1 LRRHRLEA
9 YLDKV
14 FDFSE
19 RVSALPEGRQYPQ
32 HCWKKVFDAAFLGT
46 ACQFASLHEIETECR
61 SGVLRRRIGAISED
75 TLRYAL
81 QRQNPDDVLQLGCE
95 LCRRL
100 KRNGVLHSDWARGR
114 VVAAVDGTEI
124 CSSFARCC
132 DTCMERRVQRKV
144 QGELQE
150 SIQYYHRI
158 VAVTVVSTPF
168 SIPLGIRFQDQ
179 GEGEVDCALALLRE
193 LHERLGRRFLD
204 VLVGDALYLQKP
216 FVQAVEALGLEWVF
230 TLKENQPELLAEAQ
244 RLTTGLPDMEQSDSK
259 QQIQLWHAPQ
269 VYWPVADRDVRVV
282 KTLRTQK
289 ISQVRIDND
298 LVKKQ
303 AAKERV
309 EKHSTNFFATNMQL
323 DAIPPVFIYQM
334 GQSRWAID
342 TEVFQTITTDSHLKQ
357 PSVHH
362 GHDRA
367 LVMLTLIRLL
377 AYTLTMVFYHRQV
390 RSHHRSYA
398 LGFCDLAKML
408 AYHFLVEPF
417 DTS

>member
-1 LRRHRLEA
+1 MRRYRFEA

-14 FDFSE
+14 FDFSAK
-19 RVSALPEGRQYPQ
+19 VSALLEGRQYPQ
-32 HCWKKVFDAAFLGT
+32 HPWKKVFEAVFLGA
-46 ACQFASLHEIETECR
+46 ACQFASLHAIEAECR
-61 SGVLRRRIGAISED
+61 DGAFRTRIGSISED

-81 QRQNPDDVLQLGCE
+81 QRQHPDDIVQLGCE
-95 LCRRL
+95 VSRRL

-132 DTCMERRVQRKV
+132 DTCLERRVQRKL

-168 SIPLGIRFQDQ
+168 SIPLGIRFQKQ

-216 FVQAVEALGLEWVF
+216 FVQAVEALGLQWVF

-244 RLTTGLPDMEQSDSK
+244 RLSTGEPDMEQSDSK

-282 KTLRTQK
+282 KVLRTQK
-289 ISQVRIDND
+289 VNQVRIHNDNGKKQPVKD
-298 LVKKQ
+298 LV
-303 AAKERV
+303 ERQ
-309 EKHSTNFFATNMQL
+309 STNFFASNMEI
-323 DAIPPVFIYQM
+323 DSIPPIFIYQL

-342 TEVFQTITTDSHLKQ
+342 SEVFQTITVDSHLKH
-357 PSVHH
+357 PSVHQ
-362 GHDRA
+362 GHDCA
-367 LVMLTLIRLL
+367 LVMLIMIRLV

-390 RSHHRSYA
+390 LSHHPRYP
-398 LGFCDLAKML
+398 LGFCDLAKKL
-408 AYHFLVEPF
+408 TYHFLIEPY

>member
-1 LRRHRLEA
+1 LHRYRFDA

-32 HCWKKVFDAAFLGT
+32 HPWKKVFDAVFLGA
-46 ACQFASLHEIETECR
+46 ACQFASLHAIEAECR
-61 SGVLRRRIGAISED
+61 LGAFRTRVGPISED

-81 QRQNPDDVLQLGCE
+81 QRQETALVLGLQCE
-95 LCRRL
+95 VARRL
-100 KRNGVLHSDWARGR
+100 KRIGVLRSEWARGR
-114 VVAAVDGTEI
+114 VVAAVDGIEI
-124 CSSFARCC
+124 CGSFARCC
-132 DTCMERRVQRKV
+132 DTCMERRVKRKV

-168 SIPLGIRFQDQ
+168 SIPLGIRFQKQ
-179 GEGEVDCALALLRE
+179 GETEVDCALTLLRE
-193 LHERLGRRFLD
+193 LNERLGRRFLD

-230 TLKENQPELLAEAQ
+230 TLKENQPDLLAEAQ
-244 RLTTGLPDMEQSDSK
+244 RLTTGEPDVEQSESK

-269 VYWPVADRDVRVV
+269 VFWPVADRDLRVV
-282 KTLRTQK
+282 KALRTQK
-289 ISQVRIDND
+289 INKVRIHND
-298 LVKKQ
+298 QVKKQ
-303 AAKERV
+303 TVKELV
-309 EKHSTNFFATNMQL
+309 EQQSTNFFASNLQL
-323 DAIPPVFIYQM
+323 DAIPPTFIYQL

-342 TEVFQTITTDSHLKQ
+342 SEVFQTITTDSHLKH
-357 PSVHH
+357 PSVHQ
-362 GHDRA
+362 GHDCA
-367 LVMLTLIRLL
+367 LVMLIMIRLV

-390 RSHHRSYA
+390 LSHHPRYP
-398 LGFCDLAKML
+398 LGFCDLAKKL
-408 AYHFLVEPF
+408 TYHFLIEPY

>member
-1 LRRHRLEA
+1 MRRHQFEA

-32 HCWKKVFDAAFLGT
+32 HAWKKVFDAVFIGA
-46 ACQFASLHEIETECR
+46 ACQFASLHEIETECCL
-61 SGVLRRRIGAISED
+61 GVLRRRIGPISED

-81 QRQNPDDVLQLGCE
+81 QRQDPDDVLQLGCE
-95 LCRRL
+95 VARRL
-100 KRNGVLHSDWARGR
+100 KRNGVLHTDWARGR

-124 CSSFARCC
+124 CSSFTRCC
-132 DTCMERRVQRKV
+132 DRCMERRVARKV
-144 QGELQE
+144 QGELRE

-168 SIPLGIRFQDQ
+168 SIPLGLRFQKQ
-179 GEGEVDCALALLRE
+179 GETEVGCALGLLRD

-230 TLKENQPELLAEAQ
+230 TLKENQPELLAEA
-244 RLTTGLPDMEQSDSK
+244 RHLTTGEPDMEPSDSK

-269 VYWPVADRDVRVV
+269 VYWPIADRDVRVV

-289 ISQVRIDND
+289 INQVRIDND
-298 LVKKQ
+298 SVKKH
-303 AAKERV
+303 AVKERV
-309 EKHSTNFFATNMQL
+309 EKQSTNFFASNMQL
-323 DAIPPVFIYQM
+323 GAIPPIFVYQL

-342 TEVFQTITTDSHLKQ
+342 AEVFQTITTDSHLKQ

-367 LVMLTLIRLL
+367 LVMLTMIRLL

-390 RSHHRSYA
+390 RSHHRRYA
-398 LGFCDLAKML
+398 FGFCGLAKLL
-408 AYHFLVEPF
+408 AYHFLVQTF

>member
-1 LRRHRLEA
+1 MRRYRFDA

-19 RVSALPEGRQYPQ
+19 LVSALPEGRQYPQ
-32 HCWKKVFDAAFLGT
+32 HPWKKVFDAVFLGT
-46 ACQFASLHEIETECR
+46 ACQFASLHAIEAECR
-61 SGVLRRRIGAISED
+61 LGAFRTRVGPISED

-81 QRQNPDDVLQLGCE
+81 QRQESALVLGLQCE
-95 LCRRL
+95 VARRL
-100 KRNGVLHSDWARGR
+100 KRNGVLRSGQARGR

-124 CSSFARCC
+124 CSSFSRCC
-132 DTCMERRVQRKV
+132 DTCLERRIQRKH

-150 SIQYYHRI
+150 AIQYYHRI

-168 SIPLGIRFQDQ
+168 SIPLGIRFQKQ
-179 GEGEVDCALALLRE
+179 GEGEAECSLALLQQ
-193 LHERLGRRFLD
+193 LHERLGHRYLD

-244 RLTTGLPDMEQSDSK
+244 RLTTGKPDMEQSDSK

-282 KTLRTQK
+282 KVLRTQEVN
-289 ISQVRIDND
+289 QVRIHND
-298 LVKKQ
+298 KAKKQ
-303 AAKERV
+303 VVKELV
-309 EKHSTNFFATNMQL
+309 EGQSTNFFASNMEL
-323 DAIPPVFIYQM
+323 DAIPPIFIYQL
-334 GQSRWAID
+334 GQSRWKID
-342 TEVFQTITTDSHLKQ
+342 TEVFQTITVDSHLKH

-367 LVMLTLIRLL
+367 LVMLTMIRLL

-390 RSHHRSYA
+390 RSHHPRYA
-398 LGFCDLAKML
+398 LGFCDLAKKL
-408 AYHFLVEPF
+408 TYQFLMEPY

>member
-1 LRRHRLEA
+1 LRRHRFEA
-9 YLDKV
+9 YIDKV
-14 FDFSE
+14 FDFTE

-32 HCWKKVFDAAFLGT
+32 HPWKQVFDALFLGA
-46 ACQFASLHEIETECR
+46 ACQFASLHAIEAECR
-61 SGVLRRRIGAISED
+61 FGTFRKRIGSISED

-81 QRQNPDDVLQLGCE
+81 QRQNPDHILQLGCE
-95 LCRRL
+95 VSRRL
-100 KRNGVLHSDWARGR
+100 KRNAVLHSDWARGR
-114 VVAAVDGTEI
+114 VVAAVDGIEI

-132 DTCMERRVQRKV
+132 DTCMERRVQRRV

-168 SIPLGIRFQDQ
+168 SIPLGLRFQKQ
-179 GEGEVDCALALLRE
+179 GETEVGCALGLLRE

-244 RLTTGLPDMEQSDSK
+244 RLTTGEPDMEQSDSK

-269 VYWPVADRDVRVV
+269 VFWPVADRDVRVV
-282 KTLRTQK
+282 KALRTRE
-289 ISQVRIDND
+289 INQVRIEND
-298 LVKKQ
+298 HGKKQ
-303 AAKERV
+303 AVKEPV
-309 EKHSTNFFATNMQL
+309 EQQSINFFASNLQL
-323 DAIPPVFIYQM
+323 DAIPPIFIYQL

-342 TEVFQTITTDSHLKQ
+342 AEVFQTITTDCHLKH

-367 LVMLTLIRLL
+367 LVMLTMIRLL

-390 RSHHRSYA
+390 CSHRRRYP
-398 LGFCDLAKML
+398 LGFCDLAKQL
-408 AYHFLVEPF
+408 TYQFLVEPF